1 MTNQII
7 ELTGS
12 GYELTITEAAE
23 ESKRDLIVAS
33 SHINQVTSNDE
44 SGDAS
49 YYVRQLAQVRIAV
62 EKSKKEIKAPI
73 LEISKRIEEV
83 SKNYLFE
90 LEEEEQRI
98 KKLISDYSLEVA
110 RKKSEAMKV
119 EASIYENNAS
129 QQQKFKASTAV
140 AELKTPQGVR
150 FIFDFQVQ
158 SIDLVWK
165 KSPEFV
171 TATIK
176 RSMVLAWLKELEQ
189 QGLTDEEIIVL
200 ANGIGITVCKIP
212 VVSTV

>member
-33 SHINQVTSNDE
+33 SHINQVTTNDE

-90 LEEEEQRI
+90 LDEEEKRI

-165 KSPEFV
+165 KNPDFV

-176 RSMVLAWLKELEQ
+176 RSMVLAWLKGLQE

>member
-83 SKNYLFE
+83 SRNYLFE
-90 LEEEEQRI
+90 VDEEEKRI

-119 EASIYENNAS
+119 EASIYENNLS

-150 FIFDFQVQ
+150 FVFDFQVQ

-165 KSPEFV
+165 KSPDFV
-171 TATIK
+171 SATIK
-176 RSMVLAWLKELEQ
+176 RSMVLSWLKGLEE
-189 QGLTDEEIIVL
+189 QGLTDEEIVLL
-200 ANGIGITVCKIP
+200 ANGIGITVCKVP

>member
-83 SKNYLFE
+83 SRNYLFE
-90 LEEEEQRI
+90 LDEEEKRI

-110 RKKSEAMKV
+110 LKKSEAMKV
-119 EASIYENNAS
+119 EASIYENNLS

-165 KSPEFV
+165 KSPDFV

-176 RSMVLAWLKELEQ
+176 RSMVMAWLRELEG
-189 QGLTDEEIIVL
+189 QGLSDMEIFAL
-200 ANGIGITVCKIP
+200 ANSIGITVSRVP